1 MEAYKFE
8 TTIQED
14 GVIQIPE
21 MARLAHQRVEVF
33 IVVPPPATQETK
45 SSHPIEAFL
54 DKWRGFL
61 KGCDPDELRSQY
73 LQEKYE

>member
-8 TTIQED
+8 TIVREN

-21 MARLAHQRVEVF
+21 MAGLAHQRVEVF
-33 IVVPPPATQETK
+33 IVVPSPAIQETK
-45 SSHPIEAFL
+45 PSQSIEAFL